1 MPSTNGHGS
10 KRAILYARV
19 STDEQAR
26 SGYSLAQQIE
36 ALREYATREGFEVLE
51 EIVDPGQSGAS
62 LERPGIDRVRDLVVA
77 GGVSVVLAQDRDR
90 FAREPAYHYLLRREF
105 EEHGTKLRSLS
116 DHGDESPEGELA
128 DGVLDQLAKYERA
141 KTAERTRRGRL
152 KKAKEGKIVAAQS
165 RPTYGFRFNVARDGY
180 VVDEATM
187 RTVGRVFSM
196 VGEKRMSLHSVKR
209 ALEADGIPAPNGG
222 RYWNT
227 NTIRG
232 IVLEDCYR
240 PHSYGEIEE
249 LVSPL
254 VVVALDQSKNY
265 GICWYNRRRVK
276 TRQVGEDGPEGRR
289 YRRVQQ
295 TVWKPREE
303 WVAVPVPDAGIPR
316 SLVDA
321 ARGAIQYNRPSPQG
335 THFFELSGG
344 VFFCGVCGRRMA
356 PNRRRR
362 SPQSPYISY
371 YRCNTRHKRGR
382 EACSMGKS
390 LRADVIEPLV
400 WAHVCEMLMD
410 PERLQAGL
418 ERLIEK
424 ERAPTHGDPD
434 REAREWTDRIVAL
447 ERKRSGFQDMAA
459 EGLITLDELRVKLAG
474 LKDGLET
481 AQREFEALAQRQQ
494 RIERLEEDAEQV
506 MRSYAGMVPEN
517 LRTLEPKERHEIYR
531 MLRLRVAAY
540 PDGTLLASGALGE
553 ADHVYTTETT
563 TRCCGRI
570 TRRSGH
576 PGSSTHLSGS
586 AEPRLAGVLS
596 RHPERRDLVL
606 LRSEQTLF
614 GGPGGDLGPRVEA
627 LLA

>member
-1 MPSTNGHGS
+1 MN
-10 KRAILYARV
+10 
-19 STDEQAR
+19 
-26 SGYSLAQQIE
+26 
-36 ALREYATREGFEVLE
+36 
-51 EIVDPGQSGAS
+51 
-62 LERPGIDRVRDLVVA
+62 DR
-77 GGVSVVLAQDRDR
+77 
-90 FAREPAYHYLLRREF
+90 
-105 EEHGTKLRSLS
+105 
-116 DHGDESPEGELA
+116 GDDSPEGDLT
-128 DGVLDQLAKYERA
+128 DGILDQLAKYERA

-152 KKAKEGKIVAAQS
+152 KKAKEGKIVAAQP
-165 RPTYGFRFNVARDGY
+165 RPTYGFRFNETRDGY

-187 RTVGRVFSM
+187 RTVRRVFSM
-196 VGEKRMSLHSVKR
+196 VGEERMSIHGVKR

-222 RYWNT
+222 RFWNT

-232 IVLEDCYR
+232 IVLDDCYY
-240 PHSYGEIEE
+240 PYSYGEIEGF
-249 LVSPL
+249 VSPL
-254 VVVALDQSKNY
+254 VTAALDQSKNY

-321 ARGAIQYNRPSPQG
+321 ARGAIQYNRSSPQG

-362 SPQSPYISY
+362 SPESPYISY

-400 WAHVCEMLMD
+400 WARVCEMLMD

-424 ERAPTHGDPD
+424 ERAQTHGDPD
-434 REAREWTDRIVAL
+434 REAREWADRIVAL

-459 EGLITLDELRVKLAG
+459 EGLITFDELRVKLAG
-474 LKDGLET
+474 LEEGLET
-481 AQREFEALAQRQQ
+481 AQRELETLAQRQQ
-494 RIERLEEDAEQV
+494 RIERLEEDAEEV
-506 MRSYAGMVPEN
+506 MRSYAGMIPEN
-517 LRTLEPKERHEIYR
+517 LLTLEPKERHEIYR
-531 MLRLRVAAY
+531 MLRLRVVAY

-553 ADHVYTTETT
+553 AENVYTTETT
-563 TRCCGRI
+563 SPCCGQSPYPVGLMFSATI
-570 TRRSGH
+570 AGAANTGLRRC
-576 PGSSTHLSGS
+576 PV
-586 AEPRLAGVLS
+586 P
-596 RHPERRDLVL
+596 P
-606 LRSEQTLF
+606 
-614 GGPGGDLGPRVEA
+614 
-627 LLA
+627 

>member
-1 MPSTNGHGS
+1 MTSTNGHGL
-10 KRAILYARV
+10 KRAVLWAILYARV

-26 SGYSLAQQIE
+26 SGYSLAQQLE
-36 ALREYATREGFEVLE
+36 ALREYAAREGYEILE
-51 EIVDPGQSGAS
+51 EVVDSGQSGAS
-62 LERPGIDRVRDLVVA
+62 LERPGMDRVRDLVA
-77 GGVSVVLAQDRDR
+77 GGGVYVVLAQDRDR
-90 FAREPAYHYLLRREF
+90 FAREPAYHYLLRKEF
-105 EEHGTKLRSLS
+105 EEHGTKIRAMN
-116 DHGDESPEGELA
+116 DRGDGSPEGELT
-128 DGVLDQLAKYERA
+128 DGILDQLAKYERA
-141 KTAERTRRGRL
+141 KTTERTRRGRL

-165 RPTYGFRFNVARDGY
+165 RPTYGFQFNEPRDGY
-180 VVDEATM
+180 IVDEATM
-187 RTVGRVFSM
+187 CTVHRVFSM
-196 VGEKRMSLHSVKR
+196 VGEERMSLHSIKR

-222 RYWNT
+222 RFWNT
-227 NTIRG
+227 NTIRD
-232 IVLEDCYR
+232 IVFEDCYR

-249 LVSPL
+249 FVSPQ
-254 VVVALDQSKNY
+254 VVAALNQSKSY
-265 GICWYNRRRVK
+265 GVCWYNRRRVK
-276 TRQVGEDGPEGRR
+276 TRQVGEDSPEGRR

-316 SLVDA
+316 TLVDA
-321 ARGAIQYNRPSPQG
+321 ARGTIQYNRPSPQG

-362 SPQSPYISY
+362 SPESPYISY

-400 WAHVCEMLMD
+400 WAHVCEMIMD

-424 ERAPTHGDPD
+424 ERAQTHGDPD
-434 REAREWTDRIVAL
+434 REARGWADRIIAL

-459 EGLITLDELRVKLAG
+459 EGLITFDELRVKLAG
-474 LKDGLET
+474 LEEDLGT
-481 AQREFEALAQRQQ
+481 AQRELETLAQRQQ

-506 MRSYAGMVPEN
+506 MRSYAGMMPEN
-517 LRTLEPKERHEIYR
+517 LLTLEPKERHEIYR

-553 ADHVYTTETT
+553 ADNVYTTESTSRCYGPS
-563 TRCCGRI
+563 TREYGLPRSSI
-570 TRRSGH
+570 HRSGN
-576 PGSSTHLSGS
+576 
-586 AEPRLAGVLS
+586 AEPSSYTS
-596 RHPERRDLVL
+596 R
-606 LRSEQTLF
+606 TYF
-614 GGPGGDLGPRVEA
+614 GAWRHVPTS
-627 LLA
+627 

>member
-1 MPSTNGHGS
+1 MPSTNGHGP

-26 SGYSLAQQIE
+26 SGYSLAQQLE
-36 ALREYATREGFEVLE
+36 ALRAYAAREGYEVLE
-51 EIVDPGQSGAS
+51 EVSDPGQSGAS
-62 LERPGIDRVRDLVVA
+62 LERPGMDRVRDLVA
-77 GGVSVVLAQDRDR
+77 GGGVYVVLAQDRDR

-105 EEHGTKLRSLS
+105 EEHGTKVRALNDR
-116 DHGDESPEGELA
+116 GDESPEGELA

-165 RPTYGFRFNVARDGY
+165 RPTYGFRFTEDRDGY

-187 RTVGRVFSM
+187 RTVCRVFSM

-222 RYWNT
+222 RFWNT
-227 NTIRG
+227 NTIRD

-249 LVSPL
+249 LVSPQ
-254 VVVALDQSKNY
+254 VAAALNQSKSY
-265 GICWYNRRRVK
+265 GVCWYNRRRVK
-276 TRQVGEDGPEGRR
+276 TRQVGEDKPEGRR

-295 TVWKPREE
+295 TVWRPREE
-303 WVAVPVPDAGIPR
+303 WVGVPVPDAGIPR
-316 SLVDA
+316 GLVDA
-321 ARGAIQYNRPSPQG
+321 ARGAIQYNRPSPRG

-362 SPQSPYISY
+362 SPESQYISY

-400 WAHVCEMLMD
+400 WTHVCEILMD

-418 ERLIEK
+418 ERLIVEEK
-424 ERAPTHGDPD
+424 AQAYGDPD
-434 REAREWTDRIVAL
+434 REARAWADRIAVV
-447 ERKRSGFQDMAA
+447 ERKRSGYQDMAA
-459 EGLITLDELRVKLAG
+459 EGLITFDELRAKLAE
-474 LKDGLET
+474 LEEDHDTAQNELET
-481 AQREFEALAQRQQ
+481 LARRQQ
-494 RIERLEEDAEQV
+494 RIERLEEDTEEV
-506 MRSYAGMVPEN
+506 MRSYAGMLPEN
-517 LRTLEPKERHEIYR
+517 LRTLDAKERHEIYR

-540 PDGTLLASGALGE
+540 PDGTLLASGALGKAE
-553 ADHVYTTETT
+553 NVYTPEMTSRCYGPS
-563 TRCCGRI
+563 TREYGL
-570 TRRSGH
+570 
-576 PGSSTHLSGS
+576 PGSSIHRSGN
-586 AEPRLAGVLS
+586 AEPS
-596 RHPERRDLVL
+596 
-606 LRSEQTLF
+606 SYIF
-614 GGPGGDLGPRVEA
+614 
-627 LLA
+627 